1 MAKNEF
7 IRRCG
12 FILGLSRFTEVL
24 GDLQV
29 SRSVVGCHLERASWW
44 WSPNVVCR
52 LVLWKGR
59 GGATLVAKV
68 NNSEVADLVLGGVF
82 LASEVAA
89 SA

>member
-1 MAKNEF
+1 MWFAGWF
-7 IRRCG
+7 
-12 FILGLSRFTEVL
+12 
-24 GDLQV
+24 
-29 SRSVVGCHLERASWW
+29 
-44 WSPNVVCR
+44 
-52 LVLWKGR
+52 LWKGR